1 MATARPLAG
10 ALDEATR
17 AVAVRTS
24 LALTEAGDRVG
35 EHLMGCL
42 ARRRRALGD
51 ADRGAQAAEYA
62 MLGGVAAA
70 GCGTMVVVLRQQ
82 QDTIGDQIGD
92 WIGRIFEF
100 ASSFLGS

>member
-1 MATARPLAG
+1 MASARPLAD

-17 AVAVRTS
+17 AVAVRAS

-35 EHLMGCL
+35 EHLG
-42 ARRRRALGD
+42 RRRRALGD
-51 ADRGAQAAEYA
+51 GDRGAQAAEYA

-70 GCGTMVVVLRQQ
+70 GCGTMVVVLQEQ
-82 QDTIGDQIGD
+82 QDTIGNQIGD

-100 ASSFLGS
+100 ASGFLGS

>member
-10 ALDEATR
+10 ALDETTR

-35 EHLMGCL
+35 EHLT
-42 ARRRRALGD
+42 RRRRALGD
-51 ADRGAQAAEYA
+51 GDRGAQAAEYA

-70 GCGTMVVVLRQQ
+70 GCGTMVVVLQEQ

-100 ASSFLGS
+100 ASGFLGS

>member
-1 MATARPLAG
+1 MASAGPLAD
-10 ALDEATR
+10 ALDETTR

-24 LALTEAGDRVG
+24 LALTGAGDRVG
-35 EHLMGCL
+35 EHLG
-42 ARRRRALGD
+42 RRRRALGD
-51 ADRGAQAAEYA
+51 GDRGAQAAEYA

-70 GCGTMVVVLRQQ
+70 GCGTMVVVLQEQ

-100 ASSFLGS
+100 ASGFLGS